1 MNELNLKPIVV
12 IDKDL
17 LPLLKD
23 KMHNVEYLFGSKKT
37 HNLNNPIIK
46 DEMEINLMSLLQV
59 LGKKELEDFLL
70 TADIIDKKIVRYSA
84 SLMDKDNDFIVPNR
98 DKLSDTIR
106 NIEASRYFYNF
117 FNVIINERLI
127 KKVVTHLDQTVYLDL
142 TSKIAGID
150 DSYFI
155 NSTTIVV
162 LGLESNIIDIL
173 INSELDNNC
182 FNIAYGYYL
191 MVNFINSKINL
202 SKKTDNNFEQ
212 LVLPYVRTMV

>member
-1 MNELNLKPIVV
+1 
-12 IDKDL
+12 
-17 LPLLKD
+17 
-23 KMHNVEYLFGSKKT
+23 
-37 HNLNNPIIK
+37 
-46 DEMEINLMSLLQV
+46 MSLLQV

-142 TSKIAGID
+142 TSK
-150 DSYFI
+150 
-155 NSTTIVV
+155 
-162 LGLESNIIDIL
+162 L
-173 INSELDNNC
+173 
-182 FNIAYGYYL
+182 
-191 MVNFINSKINL
+191 
-202 SKKTDNNFEQ
+202 
-212 LVLPYVRTMV
+212 